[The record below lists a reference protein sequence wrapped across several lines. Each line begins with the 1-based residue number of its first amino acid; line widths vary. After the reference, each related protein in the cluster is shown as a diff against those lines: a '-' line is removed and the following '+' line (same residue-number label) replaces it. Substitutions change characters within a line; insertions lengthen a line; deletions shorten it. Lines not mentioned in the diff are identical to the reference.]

1 MLRSIVIFLFMAL
14 VSCEQ
19 EPLLEVQQENDVLI
33 ISSWWNQEDFNTI
46 IMTGYFLDNNAYER
60 LDEQIQLFSQVCG
73 NNCYQDDFM
82 QYLQYNTD
90 GNFYSHYPDFY
101 IITDNNTYTEWDSYP
116 LIIDNTSVMEHNL
129 ETSLT
134 NGDFVFI
141 Y

>member
-1 MLRSIVIFLFMAL
+1 MLRSIVIFLFISLM
-14 VSCEQ
+14 SCEQ

-73 NNCYQDDFM
+73 NSCYQDDFL
-82 QYLQYNTD
+82 QYLESNTD

-101 IITDNNTYTEWDSYP
+101 IISDNIPINWDYYP
-116 LIIDNTSVMEHNL
+116 LLDNTTQVMEHNL